1 MKTPPWKNISIPART
16 KTIKALRSRLLKAKA
31 IPLIYSF
38 MTHFTLLESVSL
50 HSIPGR
56 NVVNSQTFYF
66 SILETILK
74 RF

>member
-1 MKTPPWKNISIPART
+1 MKHF
-16 KTIKALRSRLLKAKA
+16 ALEIA
-31 IPLIYSF
+31 
-38 MTHFTLLESVSL
+38 SL

-66 SILETILK
+66 SIPETILK